1 MDRASIEDT
10 RERTSDS
17 ALWECG
23 RPSTWFHFAPESVL
37 EHRSLQRIAAW
48 LEDDDHRRSLHD
60 AQLRGDYPRHAI
72 DALGKLG
79 LSELLGRRSTV
90 WHASALNALLA
101 SVDGSLAITIGVNF
115 LALLPIHLD
124 ASPSLQESV
133 FRRVEDGALAA
144 LLLTEWA
151 HGSNLVRNET
161 RAELQADR
169 YLIRGTKQLIN
180 GGREHQILLV
190 LARSGDRDAAGALS
204 AHSLFAI
211 ERSEGVRSPLRRR
224 TLPARGADI
233 SDVEI
238 DVAVPHDRVVG
249 APGEGFSVIRRTLLL
264 SRGGVAALA
273 AGAAAG
279 AVDMTRRYAETRDV
293 YGRPIL
299 ELDAITHG
307 VAAAMEAEAVSA
319 AASLRAVAWANA
331 FGMAAATQTAAAK
344 VVGTVYAE
352 KAIEEGRRVL
362 ASRALLEDLPYASF
376 ARDVLLYGVF
386 DGTIHVM
393 LEELAFRFERFSTAG
408 PDGKDP
414 MSQERH
420 AWTCEPRL
428 LSECRA
434 NVPAARLDLRRLAT
448 EIDACATWPAAECL
462 PALVEALLSVHAEL
476 VRGERTPPQS
486 LRFELGEIYALL
498 ETACGMFVMG
508 DPGVRVRIGLSAPFR
523 VDADGVIRTIAFE
536 SGAASLCC
544 AIAER
549 LARLRRLRGA
559 QVESTFAALGR
570 ATAVASQLRARL
582 VSELS
587 SLKRAGA

>member
-48 LEDDDHRRSLHD
+48 LEDDEHRRGLHD
-60 AQLRGDYPRHAI
+60 SQLRGDYPRHAI

-79 LSELLGRRSTV
+79 LSELLGREATV
-90 WHASALNALLA
+90 WHSSALNALLA

-124 ASPSLQESV
+124 ASPALQESV
-133 FRRVEDGALAA
+133 FRRVQEGAFAS
-144 LLLTEWA
+144 LLLTEWD

-161 RAELQADR
+161 RAEPKADR
-169 YLIRGTKQLIN
+169 YVVRGTKQLIN
-180 GGREHQILLV
+180 GGREHQILMV
-190 LARSGDRDAAGALS
+190 LARSDDRGAGGALS
-204 AHSLFAI
+204 AHTLFAI
-211 ERSEGVRSPLRRR
+211 ERSDGVRFVSRWR
-224 TLPARGADI
+224 TLPTRGADI
-233 SDVEI
+233 SNVDI
-238 DVAVPHDRVVG
+238 DIAVANTRIVG

-279 AVDMTRRYAETRDV
+279 AVDMTRRYAEERDV

-299 ELDAITHG
+299 ELDAIGNG

-362 ASRALLEDLPYASF
+362 ASRALLEDLPYAAF

-393 LEELAFRFERFSTAG
+393 LEELAFRFERFATAG

-428 LSECRA
+428 LSECGA
-434 NVPAARLDLRRLAT
+434 NVPVARLDLRRLAA
-448 EIDACATWPAAECL
+448 EIDGCATWPAAECL
-462 PALVEALLSVHAEL
+462 PALVEALLSVHADL
-476 VRGERTPPQS
+476 ARGERRLPQS
-486 LRFELGEIYALL
+486 LRFELGELYALL

-544 AIAER
+544 TIAER
-549 LARLRRLRGA
+549 LARVRRSRGG

-570 ATAVASQLRARL
+570 ATAVASQLRAKL
-582 VSELS
+582 VGELS